1 MQTPGT
7 ACHLLALVTPNAK
20 ACMAGLQ
27 KKCYLVDKNET
38 ISVGKGGAGEIH
50 ASVVLSAVLLSSF
63 LCNLSSMLINIFL
76 PAASVK
82 ARVERHFQ

>member
-1 MQTPGT
+1 MQAPGT

-20 ACMAGLQ
+20 ACKAELQ
-27 KKCYLVDKNET
+27 KRCYLVDKNET
-38 ISVGKGGAGEIH
+38 ISVREGAVREIH
-50 ASVVLSAVLLSSF
+50 ASVVVSAGLLSFF

-82 ARVERHFQ
+82 ALVERHFQ